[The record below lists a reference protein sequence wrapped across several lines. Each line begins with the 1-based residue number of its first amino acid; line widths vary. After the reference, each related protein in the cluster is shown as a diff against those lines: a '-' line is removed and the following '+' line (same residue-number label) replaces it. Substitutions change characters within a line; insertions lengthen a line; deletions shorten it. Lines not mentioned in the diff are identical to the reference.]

1 MAEGSLEYK
10 EETPKFSGLYALQIS
25 SYIFCGGEGVV
36 REKVEQQPEIVK
48 VPQ

>member
-1 MAEGSLEYK
+1 MYHR
-10 EETPKFSGLYALQIS
+10 FS
-25 SYIFCGGEGVV
+25 SYIFCEEEGVV